1 MTTTLCCFLP
11 YADPEPMQALLRDL
25 QTDRQPSSIFLLTGT
40 SGLPEAPAGCTL
52 LPGASFVSTDGLKQ
66 LAQASGDAEYLLF
79 CTRPVTVQ
87 LGFHALERLLQVAR
101 QTGAG
106 LVYTDRYE
114 VKADGTRTPHPTIDY
129 QRGSLR
135 DDFDFGALWLVNGND
150 FRRCFEGEVPD
161 CTYAGLYHFRLWLA
175 AQGTERIVHL
185 NEFLYAEVE
194 TDNRRSGEKQFDY
207 VDPRNR
213 AVQLEMERICTDH
226 LKQLGAWLEPDDWEE
241 IDLHAASFPVEAS
254 VIIPVRNRVRTI
266 EDAIRSVL
274 RQQTSFAFNLIII
287 DNHSTDGTTEVI
299 RRYADDPRVVH
310 LIPQRDDLGIGGCW
324 NAGILHPA
332 CGKFAV
338 QLDSDDLYSD
348 EHTLQTLVDAF
359 YAQRCGMVIGTYR
372 MTDFALNT
380 LPPGIIDHREWT
392 PDNGR
397 NNALRINGLGAPRAF
412 YTPLLR
418 QHLLPNT
425 SYGED
430 YAAGL
435 TLSRRYRIGRVYDVV
450 YLCRRWEGNSDA
462 ALSIE
467 RINANNLYKDRLRT
481 LEVEA
486 RIRHN
491 RNRRACCPDEAEAD
505 SYFRRQLEVWHDT
518 RRRYD
523 ELAHVE
529 QRTLENGL
537 VLQHNPARIVS
548 TGAKMDRETLA
559 QRPCFLCLP
568 QRPQEQLHRPCFDHY
583 ELLVNPYPIL
593 PRHFTLPC
601 LVHTPQRIRGHFIDL
616 LRMARSLTG
625 HLVFYNG
632 PRCGASA
639 PDHLHFQAGSRG
651 VVPLERDL
659 HRWLSAEPFLQ
670 SADESLSAYTLEGYA
685 CPGWVLFCR
694 GNDAEAERVFHT
706 CLAACPGL
714 SVVPEPGIN
723 LLAWQEA
730 DATVVV
736 VLPRSKHRPASYP
749 SPLVSPGALDM
760 GGLIITPR
768 REDFERLTAATAA
781 ALIAE
786 VGIPEAD
793 CRRMVET
800 LKSCL
805 S

>member
-40 SGLPEAPAGCTL
+40 PGLPEAPAGCTL

-135 DDFDFGALWLVNGND
+135 DDFDFGALWLVDGND

-213 AVQLEMERICTDH
+213 AVQLEMERICTEH

-241 IDLHAASFPVEAS
+241 IDLQAASFPVEAS

-274 RQQTSFAFNLIII
+274 RQQTSFAFNLIVI

-348 EHTLQTLVDAF
+348 EYTLQTLVDAF

-372 MTDFALNT
+372 MTDFALKT

-491 RNRRACCPDEAEAD
+491 RDRRACCPDEAEAD

-601 LVHTPQRIRGHFIDL
+601 LVHTPQRIRGHFTDL

-670 SADESLSAYTLEGYA
+670 SADGSLSAYTLEGYA

-706 CLAACPGL
+706 CLTACPGL

-723 LLAWQEA
+723 LLAWQET

-800 LKSCL
+800 LKNSL

>member
-135 DDFDFGALWLVNGND
+135 DDFDFGALWLVDGND

-359 YAQRCGMVIGTYR
+359 YTQRCGMVIGTYR

-380 LPPGIIDHREWT
+380 LPPDIIDHREWT

-412 YTPLLR
+412 HTPLLR

-706 CLAACPGL
+706 CLAACTGL

>member
-40 SGLPEAPAGCTL
+40 PGLPEAPAGCTL

-135 DDFDFGALWLVNGND
+135 DDFDFGALWLVDGND

-213 AVQLEMERICTDH
+213 AVQLEMERICTEH

-241 IDLHAASFPVEAS
+241 IDLQAASFPVEAS

-491 RNRRACCPDEAEAD
+491 RDRRACCPDEAEAD

-568 QRPQEQLHRPCFDHY
+568 QRPQEQLHHPCFDHY

-601 LVHTPQRIRGHFIDL
+601 LVHTPQRIRGYFTDL

-670 SADESLSAYTLEGYA
+670 SADGSLSAYTLEGYA

-706 CLAACPGL
+706 CLTACPGL

-723 LLAWQEA
+723 LLAWQET

-800 LKSCL
+800 LKNSL

>member
-40 SGLPEAPAGCTL
+40 SRLPEAPAGCTL

-135 DDFDFGALWLVNGND
+135 DDFDFGSLWLVDGND

-161 CTYAGLYHFRLWLA
+161 CAYAGLYHFRLWLA

-185 NEFLYAEVE
+185 NEYLYAEVE

-213 AVQLEMERICTDH
+213 AVQLEMERICTEH

-274 RQQTSFAFNLIII
+274 RQQTSFAFNLIVI

-412 YTPLLR
+412 HTPLLR

-491 RNRRACCPDEAEAD
+491 RNRRACCPDEVEAD

-523 ELAHVE
+523 ELAHME

-601 LVHTPQRIRGHFIDL
+601 LVHTPQHIRGHFTDL

-723 LLAWQEA
+723 LLAWQET

-768 REDFERLTAATAA
+768 REDFERLTATAAA

-800 LKSCL
+800 LKNSL

>member
-40 SGLPEAPAGCTL
+40 PGLPEAPAGCTL

-135 DDFDFGALWLVNGND
+135 DDFDFGALWLVDGND

-213 AVQLEMERICTDH
+213 AVQLEMERICTEH

-241 IDLHAASFPVEAS
+241 IDLQAASFPVEAS

-274 RQQTSFAFNLIII
+274 RQQTSFAFNLIVI

-359 YAQRCGMVIGTYR
+359 YTQRCGMVIGTYR
-372 MTDFALNT
+372 MTDFALKT

-481 LEVEA
+481 IEVEA

-491 RNRRACCPDEAEAD
+491 RERRAYCPDEASAD
-505 SYFRRQLEVWHDT
+505 TFFRQQMEKWDDA

-523 ELAHVE
+523 ELTHVE
-529 QRTLENGL
+529 QRTLANGL

-568 QRPQEQLHRPCFDHY
+568 QRPQEQLHHPCFDHY

-601 LVHTPQRIRGHFIDL
+601 LVHTPQHIRGHFTDL

-670 SADESLSAYTLEGYA
+670 SADGSLSAYTLEGYA

-800 LKSCL
+800 LKNSL

>member
-135 DDFDFGALWLVNGND
+135 DDFDFGALWLVDGND

-226 LKQLGAWLEPDDWEE
+226 LKQLGAWLEPDDWEG
-241 IDLHAASFPVEAS
+241 IDLHATSFPVEAS

-359 YAQRCGMVIGTYR
+359 YTQRCGMVIGTYR

-412 YTPLLR
+412 HTPLLR

-491 RNRRACCPDEAEAD
+491 RDRRACCPDEAEAD

-518 RRRYD
+518 RLRYD

-601 LVHTPQRIRGHFIDL
+601 LVHTPQRIRGHFTDL

-670 SADESLSAYTLEGYA
+670 SADGSLSAYTLEGYA

-800 LKSCL
+800 LKNSL

>member
-1 MTTTLCCFLP
+1 M
-11 YADPEPMQALLRDL
+11 
-25 QTDRQPSSIFLLTGT
+25 
-40 SGLPEAPAGCTL
+40 
-52 LPGASFVSTDGLKQ
+52 VS
-66 LAQASGDAEYLLF
+66 
-79 CTRPVTVQ
+79 
-87 LGFHALERLLQVAR
+87 
-101 QTGAG
+101 
-106 LVYTDRYE
+106 
-114 VKADGTRTPHPTIDY
+114 
-129 QRGSLR
+129 
-135 DDFDFGALWLVNGND
+135 
-150 FRRCFEGEVPD
+150 
-161 CTYAGLYHFRLWLA
+161 
-175 AQGTERIVHL
+175 
-185 NEFLYAEVE
+185 
-194 TDNRRSGEKQFDY
+194 
-207 VDPRNR
+207 
-213 AVQLEMERICTDH
+213 
-226 LKQLGAWLEPDDWEE
+226 
-241 IDLHAASFPVEAS
+241 
-254 VIIPVRNRVRTI
+254 
-266 EDAIRSVL
+266 
-274 RQQTSFAFNLIII
+274 
-287 DNHSTDGTTEVI
+287 
-299 RRYADDPRVVH
+299 
-310 LIPQRDDLGIGGCW
+310 
-324 NAGILHPA
+324 
-332 CGKFAV
+332 
-338 QLDSDDLYSD
+338 
-348 EHTLQTLVDAF
+348 
-359 YAQRCGMVIGTYR
+359 
-372 MTDFALNT
+372 
-380 LPPGIIDHREWT
+380 
-392 PDNGR
+392 
-397 NNALRINGLGAPRAF
+397 
-412 YTPLLR
+412 
-418 QHLLPNT
+418 
-425 SYGED
+425 
-430 YAAGL
+430 
-435 TLSRRYRIGRVYDVV
+435 
-450 YLCRRWEGNSDA
+450 LCRRWEGNSDA

-491 RNRRACCPDEAEAD
+491 RDRRACCPDEAEAD

-651 VVPLERDL
+651 VVPLEQDL

-670 SADESLSAYTLEGYA
+670 SADGSLSAYTLEGYA

>member
-1 MTTTLCCFLP
+1 MNKISCFLP
-11 YADPEPMQALLRDL
+11 YAGKEQVEKTVNSLQATGLIEEIRLIT
-25 QTDRQPSSIFLLTGT
+25 TDTTLESLPGCEILFVDMPYSSATLKAIANAAKG
-40 SGLPEAPAGCTL
+40 EYTL
-52 LPGASFVSTDGLKQ
+52 LYTKETTLEMGMF
-66 LAQASGDAEYLLF
+66 
-79 CTRPVTVQ
+79 
-87 LGFHALERLLQVAR
+87 ALERMIHILEDSS
-101 QTGAG
+101 AG
-106 LVYTDRYE
+106 MVYADHYQI
-114 VKADGTRTPHPTIDY
+114 ADGKQSNAPVIDY
-129 QRGSLR
+129 QFGSLR
-135 DDFDFGALWLVNGND
+135 DDFNFGSLLLFNTEKLKEAAGHMKSDYN
-150 FRRCFEGEVPD
+150 F
-161 CTYAGLYHFRLWLA
+161 AGLYDLRLKLS
-175 AQGTERIVHL
+175 QHSDLVHI
-185 NEFLYAEVE
+185 NEYLYSEVE
-194 TDNRRSGEKQFDY
+194 NDTRKSGEKIFDY
-207 VDPRNR
+207 VDPKNR
-213 AVQLEMERICTDH
+213 DRQIEMEQACTEH
-226 LKQLGAWLEPDDWEE
+226 LKE
-241 IDLHAASFPVEAS
+241 IGGYLAPEFKKIEFSAGNFEYEAS
-254 VIIPVRNRVRTI
+254 VIIPVRNRIRTI
-266 EDAIRSVL
+266 RDAIKSVL
-274 RQQTSFAFNLIII
+274 MQKTDFKYNLIII
-287 DNHSTDGTTEVI
+287 DNHSTDGTTEAI
-299 RRYADDPRVVH
+299 DEFKDDER
-310 LIPQRDDLGIGGCW
+310 LIHIVPERNDLGIGGCW
-324 NAGILHPA
+324 NVGVHHPK

-338 QLDSDDLYSD
+338 QLDSDDVYKD
-348 EHTLQTLVDAF
+348 ENTLAIMVRAF
-359 YAQRCGMVIGTYR
+359 YEQNCAMVVGTYM
-372 MTDFALNT
+372 MTDFNMNMIA
-380 LPPGIIDHREWT
+380 PGIIDHKEWT
-392 PDNGR
+392 PANGR

-412 YTPLLR
+412 YTPVLR
-418 QHLLPNT
+418 EVKVPNT

-430 YAAGL
+430 YALGL
-435 TLSRRYRIGRVYDVV
+435 NFSRQYQIGRVYDVV

-505 SYFRRQLEVWHDT
+505 SYFRRQLKVWHDT

-523 ELAHVE
+523 ALAHVE

-537 VLQHNPARIVS
+537 VLQRNPARIVS

-601 LVHTPQRIRGHFIDL
+601 LVHTPQRIRGHFPAL
-616 LRMARSLTG
+616 RRMARSLTG

>member
-135 DDFDFGALWLVNGND
+135 DDFDFGALWLVDGND

-161 CTYAGLYHFRLWLA
+161 CAYAGLYHFRLWLA

-348 EHTLQTLVDAF
+348 EHTLQTLVNAF

-412 YTPLLR
+412 HTPLLR

-491 RNRRACCPDEAEAD
+491 RDRRACCSDEAEAD

-568 QRPQEQLHRPCFDHY
+568 QRPQEQLHRPCFDRY

-723 LLAWQEA
+723 LLAWQET

>member
-135 DDFDFGALWLVNGND
+135 DDFDFGALWLVDGND

-372 MTDFALNT
+372 MTDFALKT

-491 RNRRACCPDEAEAD
+491 RERRAYCPDEAAAD
-505 SYFRRQLEVWHDT
+505 TFFRQQMEKWDDA

-523 ELAHVE
+523 ELTHVE
-529 QRTLENGL
+529 QRTLANGL

-601 LVHTPQRIRGHFIDL
+601 LVHTPQRIRGHFTDL

-670 SADESLSAYTLEGYA
+670 SADGSLSAYTLEGYA

-706 CLAACPGL
+706 CLTACPGL

-723 LLAWQEA
+723 LLAWQET

-800 LKSCL
+800 LKNSL

>member
-40 SGLPEAPAGCTL
+40 PGLPEAPAGCTL

-161 CTYAGLYHFRLWLA
+161 CAYAGLYHFRLWLA

-241 IDLHAASFPVEAS
+241 IDLQAASFPVEAS

-274 RQQTSFAFNLIII
+274 RQQTSFAFNLIVI
-287 DNHSTDGTTEVI
+287 DNYSTDGTTEVI
-299 RRYADDPRVVH
+299 RRYADDSRVVH

-372 MTDFALNT
+372 MTDFALKT

-491 RNRRACCPDEAEAD
+491 RDRRACCPDEAEAD

-601 LVHTPQRIRGHFIDL
+601 LVHTPQHIRGHFIDL
-616 LRMARSLTG
+616 IRMARSLTG

-670 SADESLSAYTLEGYA
+670 SADGSLSAYTLEGYA

-800 LKSCL
+800 LKNSL